1 MRYAYAARLRRT
13 GKEAVCRFRDLPGA
27 GARGRDRAEA
37 LARAEAALELALWS
51 LLKKGEA
58 IPVPT
63 PPKRGEA
70 MVAVTPST
78 AAKIAFVSAFRASGM
93 SQSELARRL
102 NLDHREVQRM
112 LDPARR
118 IKIDRL
124 DTALRLLGR
133 RIVIEV
139 EPV

>member
-1 MRYAYAARLRRT
+1 MAY
-13 GKEAVCRFRDLPGA
+13 RFRDLPEASG
-27 GARGRDRAEA
+27 RGRGRADA
-37 LARAEAALELALWS
+37 LARAEGALEKALW
-51 LLKKGEA
+51 LRIRKGDA
-58 IPVPT
+58 IPRPS

-78 AAKIAFVSAFRASGM
+78 AAKIAFISAFAASAM

-102 NLDHREVQRM
+102 GLNHREVQRM
-112 LDPARR
+112 LDPARK

-124 DTALRLLGR
+124 NTALHLLGR

-139 EPV
+139 EPI